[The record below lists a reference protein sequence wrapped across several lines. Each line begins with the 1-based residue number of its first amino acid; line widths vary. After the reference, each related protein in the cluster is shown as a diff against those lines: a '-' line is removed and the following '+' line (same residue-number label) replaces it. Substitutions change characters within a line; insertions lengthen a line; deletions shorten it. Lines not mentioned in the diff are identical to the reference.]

1 MVMLYVS
8 ANVMPKTSPQ
18 KCTPEEI
25 QKKRLEAIKKREMKK
40 VSMLSETDK
49 RSYPSKGP

>member
-18 KCTPEEI
+18 KCTSEEI
-25 QKKRLEAIKKREMKK
+25 QKKRLEAIKKLEMKK
-40 VSMLSETDK
+40 MAVMCEKDE
-49 RSYPSKGP
+49 